1 MAKDAYVTA
10 ALSTKEA
17 ASGATRSLPL
27 SGGQEV
33 TVSIPAGVY
42 EGQVLWFTGYVRE
55 NEHDTQPGTLFL
67 TVQVVAEQSGE
78 VPQPAPAPVMQV
90 PPPLTPPLAPPQAR
104 PTSFTPGRGSQ
115 RPPLNLLIILVLAAV
130 LIIVSVGATSLVVYT
145 TRSASQVHALSATAT
160 SLTSDATATGI
171 VQGTQV
177 ASSATATVQAQAT
190 AAVVAANPDPYA
202 HGTLIIDDQLNGTED
217 QFTRD
222 RWTETSGCTFS
233 GGALHALDT
242 DPTYLKECK
251 VPGTIA
257 NSNFTLEVTANILS
271 GDTAQILFRGG
282 SLLQTGY
289 FFSID
294 STGAY
299 SLLRLGSLTLTT
311 TGYTTLLHG
320 TSQAISQGYNQSNRL
335 AVVALG
341 SMFTIYVNGQKIGD
355 ISDNNFTDGEIGLIA
370 SSYINHTGSTEV
382 AFTKLRIWQT
392 GN

>member
-1 MAKDAYVTA
+1 MAKDAYGTA
-10 ALSTKEA
+10 ALSTREA
-17 ASGATRSLPL
+17 ASGAIRSLLL
-27 SGGQEV
+27 SGGQQV

-42 EGQVLWFTGYVRE
+42 EGQVLWFPGYVRE

-78 VPQPAPAPVMQV
+78 VPQPAPDPIMQV
-90 PPPLTPPLAPPQAR
+90 TPPLLPPLAPSQAR
-104 PTSFTPGRGSQ
+104 PTSSTPTRETQ
-115 RPPLNLLIILVLAAV
+115 RSPLNPRIMLALAAL
-130 LIIVSVGATSLVVYT
+130 LIIVSSGATFLVVYT
-145 TRSASQVHALSATAT
+145 TRSIAQVHALSATAT
-160 SLTSDATATGI
+160 SLTSGATATGI
-171 VQGTQV
+171 VQGTQM

-217 QFTRD
+217 QLTRD

-233 GGALHALDT
+233 GGALHVLDT
-242 DPTYLKECK
+242 DPKYLKECQA
-251 VPGTIA
+251 PGTIA
-257 NSNFTLEVTANILS
+257 NGNFTLEVTANILR
-271 GDTAQILFRGG
+271 GDTAQILFRGD
-282 SLLQTGY
+282 SLLQIGY

-299 SLLRLGSLTLTT
+299 SLLRLGSITLTS

-320 TSQAISQGYNQSNRL
+320 TSQAIGRGYHQSNRL

-341 SMFTIYVNGQKIGD
+341 SAITIYVNGQKIGG
-355 ISDNNFTDGEIGLIA
+355 IFDNNFTDGEIGLIA